1 MYLTSL
7 ILIFI
12 ESTIGAMFLSFII
25 TLPFLTS
32 LINKNLKN
40 GYKYSFLFAAIYSI
54 QNNSF
59 LYFLMFFLLYSLGVV
74 FILHYLKYEKKN
86 LFFFTLFQMIITV
99 SFFFNKVNSIILC
112 GIGFIALNYLY
123 IKTLRP
129 KKKD

>member
-32 LINKNLKN
+32 WINKNLKN

-86 LFFFTLFQMIITV
+86 FFFFTIFQMNYNG
-99 SFFFNKVNSIILC
+99 FFF
-112 GIGFIALNYLY
+112 FY
-123 IKTLRP
+123 
-129 KKKD
+129 